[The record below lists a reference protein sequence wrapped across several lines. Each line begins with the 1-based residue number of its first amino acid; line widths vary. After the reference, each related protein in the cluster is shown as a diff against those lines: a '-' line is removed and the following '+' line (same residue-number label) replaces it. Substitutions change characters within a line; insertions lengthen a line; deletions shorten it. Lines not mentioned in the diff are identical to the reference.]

1 MGEQGKKSSGDDA
14 LSEEQTYEL
23 DLDAHSSVTLDS
35 AIEEAVA
42 AVGRESDGRDK
53 APPSAARPEVIEVGS
68 DNQDDELTRLRA
80 ERDRLRDGLQRTLAD
95 LDNFRKRTEREK
107 KSLSRFAVSEV
118 VRDFLEVI
126 DNLERAISASGSAED
141 LKMGLEM
148 VLRQQ
153 GDILARHGVEK
164 IDALGEEFDP
174 AVHEAVLRQ
183 ESADVKSP
191 TVSAEL
197 QRGYMHYD
205 RLLRPAMVH
214 VTVPSKPAA
223 SDDEVDRE
231 ETGGN

>member
-1 MGEQGKKSSGDDA
+1 MEEQGKQSSGEA
-14 LSEEQTYEL
+14 SGEEQTYEL
-23 DLDAHSSVTLDS
+23 DLDAHSSETLDS

-42 AVGRESDGRDK
+42 AVGRDK
-53 APPSAARPEVIEVGS
+53 APPSAAEPEGSEVS
-68 DNQDDELTRLRA
+68 SETQDDELTRLRE

-141 LKMGLEM
+141 LKKGLEM

-183 ESADVKSP
+183 ESTDVKAP

-223 SDDEVDRE
+223 SDGEVVE
-231 ETGGN
+231 EEADGN